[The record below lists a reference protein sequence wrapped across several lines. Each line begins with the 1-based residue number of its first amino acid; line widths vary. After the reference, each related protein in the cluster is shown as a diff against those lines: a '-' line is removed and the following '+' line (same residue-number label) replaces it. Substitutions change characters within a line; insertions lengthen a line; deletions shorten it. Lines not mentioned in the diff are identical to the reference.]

1 MDSSFLIACTV
12 INGARGMDPGGYIKV
27 EYFPLVVKEV
37 VQLDPCD
44 LCFALVTELMLLNSV
59 NVFTLI

>member
-1 MDSSFLIACTV
+1 
-12 INGARGMDPGGYIKV
+12 MDPGGYIKV

-37 VQLDPCD
+37 VQFDPCD